1 MKKDFDKLM
10 NEIKEGLNNFIK
22 PEMEK
27 EEIDKIASL
36 NTLLDNINTEYE
48 TVGNEYNE
56 LKNDYIKI
64 VKNTSFKSDHDP
76 REDDIG
82 RAPSIEDLTNEIFG

>member
-1 MKKDFDKLM
+1 
-10 NEIKEGLNNFIK
+10 
-22 PEMEK
+22 MEK

>member
-36 NTLLDNINTEYE
+36 NTLLDNINTEERSSNTTEQYFMP
-48 TVGNEYNE
+48 VDN
-56 LKNDYIKI
+56 KFDYG
-64 VKNTSFKSDHDP
+64 VAAGLDRKSVV
-76 REDDIG
+76 
-82 RAPSIEDLTNEIFG
+82 

>member
-22 PEMEK
+22 TEMEK

-56 LKNDYIKI
+56 LKIDYIKI